1 MRKTGAGLCRIV
13 GASTIARAIAKG
25 EKIWDGKAKREGKG
39 EREKNSRRRRQTHE
53 RKAEAAEPL
62 AQ

>member
-1 MRKTGAGLCRIV
+1 MRQTDAGLCRIV

-39 EREKNSRRRRQTHE
+39 ERE
-53 RKAEAAEPL
+53 RKKQQEEETDA
-62 AQ
+62 